1 MIFHASIDADDPKRV
16 GQVLAELWRGEA
28 LPFPPIGEGSIIV
41 MAGDER
47 NSAIEIYPR
56 GTGLKPGAGD
66 ADAVG
71 VPTDPSEAVAVHLAI
86 ATPLSADEI
95 ATIAEREGWLAK
107 RRRRGDLF
115 EVIEFWIENR
125 LMVEAL
131 TPAMQT
137 EYLQA
142 MTVPNWRAA
151 VASPPAAA

>member
-1 MIFHASIDADDPKRV
+1 MIFHASIDAHDPQRV
-16 GQVLAELWRGEA
+16 GQALAELWRGEV
-28 LPFPPIGEGSIIV
+28 LPFPPIGEGSVIV

-47 NSAIEIYPR
+47 NSAIEIYRR
-56 GTGLKPGAGD
+56 GTGLAPGKGD

-71 VPTDPSEAVAVHLAI
+71 VATEPAGAVAVHLAI
-86 ATPLSADEI
+86 ATPLE
-95 ATIAEREGWLAK
+95 AEEVAALAREGWLAK

-115 EVIEFWIENR
+115 DVIELWLENR

-142 MTVPNWRAA
+142 MTMPNWRAA
-151 VASPPAAA
+151 VQAPPPAA